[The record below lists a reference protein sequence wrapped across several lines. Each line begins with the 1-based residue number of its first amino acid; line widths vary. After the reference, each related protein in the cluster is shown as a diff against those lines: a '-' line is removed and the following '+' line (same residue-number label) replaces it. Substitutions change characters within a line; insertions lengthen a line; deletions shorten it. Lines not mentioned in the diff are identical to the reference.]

1 MGLWPIQGDEKR
13 LLFSNDCRWRA
24 MMAQDKGLRKECSE
38 LVPDNEILI
47 APDRTC

>member
-1 MGLWPIQGDEKR
+1 
-13 LLFSNDCRWRA
+13 